1 MFSRLEPG
9 WRRCADQV
17 PLLAGTAIAKALLAL
32 KDTRHHEAVLAGN
45 GDSGGFEDAA
55 APPRQ
60 EVTLRWR
67 NISCTLDT
75 KRGDTK
81 QILSLAGASARPG
94 R

>member
-1 MFSRLEPG
+1 M
-9 WRRCADQV
+9 
-17 PLLAGTAIAKALLAL
+17 GTATAKALLAL
-32 KDTRHHEAVLAGN
+32 KETRHHEAALAGN
-45 GDSGGFEDAA
+45 GDGGGFEDAA
-55 APPRQ
+55 PLQQ

-67 NISCTLDT
+67 DISCTLDT